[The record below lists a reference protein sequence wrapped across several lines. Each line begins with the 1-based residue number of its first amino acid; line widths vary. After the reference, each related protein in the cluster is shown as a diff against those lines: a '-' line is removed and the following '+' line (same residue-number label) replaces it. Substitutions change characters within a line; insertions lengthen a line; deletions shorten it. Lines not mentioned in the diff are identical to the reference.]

1 MGAVKNTWEVK
12 ERMQWGREAKGHR
25 DVPTYYT
32 YIQGKGYST
41 MQRRAEGRT
50 LGQDGVL
57 VLIPL

>member
-41 MQRRAEGRT
+41 MQRRAEGF
-50 LGQDGVL
+50 LS
-57 VLIPL
+57 